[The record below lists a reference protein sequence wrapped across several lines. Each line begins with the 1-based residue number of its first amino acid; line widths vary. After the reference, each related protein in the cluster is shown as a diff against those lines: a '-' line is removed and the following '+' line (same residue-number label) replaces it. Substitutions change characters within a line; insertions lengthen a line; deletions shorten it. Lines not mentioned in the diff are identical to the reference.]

1 MTIEEAERIVS
12 HPGWKARRIGVDCA
26 RPLQRLLFPAGGAKP
41 GPQRALIGR
50 FNHTSSL
57 RHAASKLALIAPQLP
72 EPVTPTGRK
81 VRQSSRWSRPSSD
94 LVSAQRRKITMKRL
108 LVCTGLFIAAATLFA
123 QQTPPP
129 TPPATPPETVAPQS
143 PPAIPPA
150 TVAEQGPPK
159 SPPATES
166 GTIGA
171 KAITITYSSPKVNG
185 RAGKIFTKDGL
196 ISHDAHYPVWRAG
209 ANAATKLHTDAA
221 LDITGLKV
229 PKGDYTLFVDITDPD
244 NWVLIVNKQTGQWG
258 LAYDKAQDLG
268 QVKMT
273 MEKQPAPVE
282 NLKYTIKDLS
292 GNKGAL
298 TLVWENLSGSVPIS
312 VQC

>member
-1 MTIEEAERIVS
+1 
-12 HPGWKARRIGVDCA
+12 
-26 RPLQRLLFPAGGAKP
+26 
-41 GPQRALIGR
+41 
-50 FNHTSSL
+50 
-57 RHAASKLALIAPQLP
+57 
-72 EPVTPTGRK
+72 
-81 VRQSSRWSRPSSD
+81 
-94 LVSAQRRKITMKRL
+94 MKRL

-129 TPPATPPETVAPQS
+129 TPPAMPPETVAPQS
-143 PPAIPPA
+143 PPAAPPA
-150 TVAEQGPPK
+150 AVAPQGPPAAVAPQGPPK

-209 ANAATKLHTDAA
+209 ANAATKLHTDAD

-292 GNKGAL
+292 GNKGTL

-312 VQC
+312 VQ